1 MNEIDVGKTRPQ
13 KTNERWR
20 CLAS

>member
-1 MNEIDVGKTRPQ
+1 MNEIDVGKTRAQ